1 MLTPWNAGIARSSG
15 QGLFGRHWCFLV
27 IVFRLAFPVWRPI
40 GGCLLLSAGAAF
52 PIDCGRFE
60 LEGGKKKT
68 VCQTLS
74 GAKTLLQTLP
84 VA

>member
-1 MLTPWNAGIARSSG
+1 MGVSSSIIASRG
-15 QGLFGRHWCFLV
+15 QGLFGRHWRFLV
-27 IVFRLAFPVWRPI
+27 VAFRLASLVLRPYVQL
-40 GGCLLLSAGAAF
+40 GCLLLSAGAAF